1 MRSSSFSEQAVMSSP
16 PITDAAIK
24 LCPKLFMTEPRDVR
38 KRIAPHPVTGQE
50 FPIEKLPS
58 TLDPY
63 RSILLVARRLPRHPT
78 QWQLRTHRTVGA
90 GVRADVRPSVRP
102 EPRLQHHT
110 ERLGA
115 FGVEADPQII
125 RRRGR

>member
-1 MRSSSFSEQAVMSSP
+1 MRSPSLSAQPVVSSP
-16 PITDAAIK
+16 PITQAAIK
-24 LCPKLFMTEPRDVR
+24 PCPTLFMTEPRDVR

-63 RSILLVARRLPRHPT
+63 RSILLVARRLPAHPA
-78 QWQLRTHRTVGA
+78 QWQLRAHRTVGA
-90 GVRADVRPSVRP
+90 SVRGDVRPSVRP
-102 EPRLQHHT
+102 EPRLQDHA

-115 FGVEADPQII
+115 FGVEADPQVI
-125 RRRGR
+125 RRRS